1 MRKIINKINKEKLL
15 NVIIVLI
22 VIGLYVSV
30 GLFIYSNFR
39 ERKRQE
45 IADGIIEKVD
55 EQILDNENVD
65 KPVPEVSVKYSGV
78 NYTVLG
84 KIRIKK
90 INIYQPILKENTKK
104 AYDASVV
111 KISGPNLNEKG
122 NVAIGGHNFMRGN
135 FFIKINRLV
144 DGDKVTITDLS
155 GRSID
160 YYVYKY
166 GVTTVD
172 DASYLAQPENSED
185 RIITLVTCT
194 KGGEERYYVKAKA
207 KDSK

>member
-1 MRKIINKINKEKLL
+1 MKRIISKINKEKLF
-15 NVIIVLI
+15 NAIIILI
-22 VIGLYVSV
+22 VIALYVSV
-30 GLFIYSNFR
+30 FLFIYSNFR

-45 IADGIIEKVD
+45 ISDGIIEKVD
-55 EQILDNENVD
+55 EQIKENEQEEN
-65 KPVPEVSVKYSGV
+65 PTTEVVATYGGV

-111 KISGPNLNEKG
+111 KMSGPDLNTNG
-122 NVAIGGHNFMRGN
+122 NVAIGGHNFMKGN

-144 DGDKVTITDLS
+144 NDDKVTITDLS
-155 GRSID
+155 GKSVD
-160 YYVYKY
+160 YYVYEY

-172 DASYLAQPENSED
+172 DARYLAQPENSED
-185 RIITLVTCT
+185 KVVTLVTCT
-194 KGGEERYYVKAKA
+194 KGGKERYYVKAKA
-207 KDSK
+207 K